1 MDVVAIGETLVSLT
15 PNANGLMRHAES
27 FTPKVAG
34 AETNTLM
41 GLSRLGHNTGWIS
54 RLGEDELGAKILTT
68 VRGEGVDTS
77 NVTLDR
83 HHQTGLFFK
92 EMIHG
97 GEVRV
102 HYYRK
107 GSAASH
113 LEADDLDEEYIANAS
128 FLYISGIT
136 PALSESCKMVILKA
150 ISIARK
156 HDTKVVFDPN
166 IRKKL
171 WSEEEARATLLE
183 ISKQADIVLPGI
195 TEGAFLFG
203 TTDEKEIAQS
213 FMNLDDVSCVVVKRG
228 ERGAYYSTHEGSGE
242 VDAYE
247 VKNVIDPVGAGDG
260 FAAGLLSGLLDHLS
274 VEKAVERACAVGAMV
289 TTIPGDFEGLPDR
302 ARLEQFMSSD
312 LREDVER

>member
-15 PNANGLMRHAES
+15 PKANGLMRHAES

-41 GLSRLGHNTGWIS
+41 GLSRLGHETGWIS
-54 RLGEDELGAKILTT
+54 RLGDDELGARILTT

-77 NVTLDR
+77 NVMFDR
-83 HHQTGLFFK
+83 QHQTGLFFK

-113 LEADDLDEEYIANAS
+113 LEMDDLNEDYIANAT

-136 PALSESCKMVILKA
+136 PALSESCKTVIMRA
-150 ISIARK
+150 ISIAK
-156 HDTKVVFDPN
+156 EHDTKVVFDPN

-171 WSEEEARATLLE
+171 WSEEEARTTLLE
-183 ISKQADIVLPGI
+183 ISNQSDIVLPGI
-195 TEGAFLFG
+195 AEGAFLFG
-203 TTDEKEIAQS
+203 TTDDKEIAQS
-213 FMNLDDVSCVVVKRG
+213 FLNLDDVSCVVVKRG
-228 ERGAYYSTHEGSGE
+228 ERGAYYSTPESSGE

-247 VKNVIDPVGAGDG
+247 VRNVIDPVGAGDG
-260 FAAGLLSGLLDHLS
+260 FAAGFLSGLLDHLS
-274 VEKAVERACAVGAMV
+274 IEKAVERACAVGAMV

-312 LREDVER
+312 QREDVER